1 MGGRPART
9 SEGVLMPCTYCSHT
23 SFPNLEGRRGRADT
37 CFSSLPSTYMQEHG
51 IDSPPPT
58 SAIAVAQPS
67 ARDDIPSQ
75 TSSLPVI
82 PHLLS
87 PAQSSDSAIPTLDGR
102 PQHRMSFNV
111 PSEGPN
117 CDQVRQAGDAGSAR
131 LASSQHHIG
140 QQASADSAVQGSS
153 KYFGESSTFDFMTKV
168 CSPGESTSAEP
179 TPATTYPHDATR
191 AATALASSSLPT
203 PFFEGLA
210 QSLGDDEL
218 FSLPSRF
225 VADELVDAYFR
236 FSHPLNTYLH
246 EGSFRDRYE
255 RLWQGSN
262 LGGVEAT
269 ENNLAWFGLV
279 NLVFTFGSN
288 HVQVISRVTINHSR
302 FFRRA
307 KTLVFSSLFQA
318 GNIDMVQ
325 SLLLIGQYLHSSLE
339 LEHAWIV
346 IGLAIRLAQG
356 LGLHLNVGNFTT
368 SVVEQEVRKRVWWGC
383 FVFDRILS
391 MKVGRPPTIHD
402 GSDITIEAP
411 LAIDDEYLGGA
422 SEQPPAQ
429 PPTSPSKLD
438 FLTHVI
444 AHVRLIDRIC
454 KALYSRDQV
463 GFSEQRM
470 TDIPKLL
477 ARTIELDGDLTAWK
491 QTLPPHLRPDS
502 DVPGWHFERQR
513 STLLMRYE
521 GDHIS
526 SAIDVANQLLFFQPL
541 LYLFAD
547 TWSYAR
553 FLYCRVLLHR
563 QILLIYVTRRC
574 PEGFQCEI
582 MYPCIRQCIMAAHET
597 IYQVQLLSQRRV
609 LHAWWHNSHSA

>member
-1 MGGRPART
+1 
-9 SEGVLMPCTYCSHT
+9 
-23 SFPNLEGRRGRADT
+23 
-37 CFSSLPSTYMQEHG
+37 
-51 IDSPPPT
+51 
-58 SAIAVAQPS
+58 
-67 ARDDIPSQ
+67 
-75 TSSLPVI
+75 
-82 PHLLS
+82 
-87 PAQSSDSAIPTLDGR
+87 
-102 PQHRMSFNV
+102 
-111 PSEGPN
+111 
-117 CDQVRQAGDAGSAR
+117 
-131 LASSQHHIG
+131 
-140 QQASADSAVQGSS
+140 
-153 KYFGESSTFDFMTKV
+153 MTKV

-179 TPATTYPHDATR
+179 TPATTYPHGATR
-191 AATALASSSLPT
+191 AATALAISSLPT

-255 RLWQGSN
+255 RLWLGSN

-288 HVQVISRVTINHSR
+288 HVQVVNRVTINCSR

-318 GNIDMVQ
+318 GNIDIVQ

-356 LGLHLNVGNFTT
+356 LGLHLHVGNFTT

-411 LAIDDEYLGGA
+411 LAIDDEYLDGA

-491 QTLPPHLRPDS
+491 QTLPPHLRPSS

-513 STLLMRYE
+513 STLLMRY
-521 GDHIS
+521 GDIIFYQRS
-526 SAIDVANQLLFFQPL
+526 TLQTNSFFFFQPL
-541 LYLFAD
+541 LLLFAD
-547 TWSYAR
+547 TWLYAR

-582 MYPCIRQCIMAAHET
+582 MYPCIRQCITAAHET
-597 IYQVQLLSQRRV
+597 IYQVQLLSQRRL
-609 LHAWWHNSHSA
+609 LHAWWHNSHSE